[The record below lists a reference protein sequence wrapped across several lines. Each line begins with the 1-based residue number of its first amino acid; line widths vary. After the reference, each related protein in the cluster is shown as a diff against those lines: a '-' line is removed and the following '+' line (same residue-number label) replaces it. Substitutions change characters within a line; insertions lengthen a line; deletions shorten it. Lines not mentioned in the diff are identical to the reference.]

1 MTPGP
6 KKGPPQKRFSAFAGR
21 GGARERVEFSPQA
34 ETEQSGLCDDEVEEA
49 RAGLYHQQAEE
60 LREARA
66 ERQEDGS
73 SVPAAR
79 GCPRQEEPSPQSSRR
94 GEER

>member
-6 KKGPPQKRFSAFAGR
+6 KKGPPQKRFSALAGR

-49 RAGLYHQQAEE
+49 RADLYHKQAEK
-60 LREARA
+60 LRRET
-66 ERQEDGS
+66 ERL
-73 SVPAAR
+73 
-79 GCPRQEEPSPQSSRR
+79 EET
-94 GEER
+94 E